1 MHELGVVFH
10 IVDQLTQVA
19 EENRVEKISAVT
31 LQLGEVSTVIPDYL
45 LDCWRWAADKRD
57 LLRGARMNIE
67 TIPAVSH
74 CDGCGQDYGTVEH
87 GKICPS
93 CGSDQTWLVQGNEF
107 IIKEIEAE

>member
-10 IVDQLTQVA
+10 IIDQLTELA
-19 EENRVEKISAVT
+19 EEHELRMISSVT

-57 LLRGARMNIE
+57 LLRGARMKIE

-74 CDGCGQDYGTVEH
+74 CDSCKRDYPTVAH
-87 GKICPS
+87 GKTCPH
-93 CGSDQTWLVQGNEF
+93 CGSDQTWLVRGNEF

>member
-19 EENRVEKISAVT
+19 EENQVEKIGAVT

-57 LLRGARMNIE
+57 LLRGAGMNIE

-74 CDGCGQDYGTVEH
+74 CDGCGKDYGTVEH
-87 GKICPS
+87 GKICPR